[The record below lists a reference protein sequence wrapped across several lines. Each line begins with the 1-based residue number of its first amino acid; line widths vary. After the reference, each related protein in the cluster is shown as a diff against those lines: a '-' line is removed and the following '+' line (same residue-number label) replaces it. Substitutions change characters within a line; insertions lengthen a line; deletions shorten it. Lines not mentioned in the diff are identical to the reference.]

1 MPIAYMLIICDLVPE
16 KEIIK
21 QLSKVEEVKQV
32 YDTFGVYDIIAKVVS
47 DSMDTLK
54 HAISKV

>member
-1 MPIAYMLIICDLVPE
+1 MPIAYMLIICDLGPE

-32 YDTFGVYDIIAKVVS
+32 YDTFGDYDIIAKVVS